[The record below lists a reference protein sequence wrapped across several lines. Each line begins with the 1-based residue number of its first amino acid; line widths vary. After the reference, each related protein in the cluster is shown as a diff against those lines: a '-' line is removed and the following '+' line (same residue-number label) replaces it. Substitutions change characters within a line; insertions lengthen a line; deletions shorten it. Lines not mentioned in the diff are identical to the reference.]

1 MKTDAVNRGH
11 GVAVVTET
19 IASEALV
26 EQVQIG
32 FDGKRRRATS
42 GIVHDG
48 QYIWQGGCQ
57 GGRDEGIAD
66 GGGKGK
72 GH

>member
-48 QYIWQGGCQ
+48 Q
-57 GGRDEGIAD
+57 
-66 GGGKGK
+66 
-72 GH
+72 

>member
-11 GVAVVTET
+11 GKDAVVTGAF
-19 IASEALV
+19 ASEALV

-48 QYIWQGGCQ
+48 Q
-57 GGRDEGIAD
+57 
-66 GGGKGK
+66 
-72 GH
+72 